1 MDTKMMSQF
10 SVMDTEMLACVEGG
24 GCNWG
29 DFAKAGVGGA
39 AVVAALGC
47 AAGGVKYGKILGPW
61 GAAIGG
67 IGVAVVCGYLAYTA
81 TS

>member
-47 AAGGVKYGKILGPW
+47 AAGVAYG
-61 GAAIGG
+61 AIDG
-67 IGVAVVCGYLAYTA
+67 CA
-81 TS
+81 TTV